1 MRIRLSFFYK
11 IIILLLA
18 FFSNSC
24 QQHTVETTA
33 AFYHWQTNFELSKT
47 EINYLKAL
55 SIQKIYPKF
64 FDVDWDFNRQETVA
78 LAPISIPSQL
88 PPILAEIEI
97 IPTVF
102 ITNRTLVQLPTEKL
116 PDLAAKI
123 AQKLT
128 TQMEGLGANKIQEIQ
143 FDCDWSQ
150 STKVNYF
157 SLLTLLNNAFETRG
171 IYLSAT
177 IRLHQIKYA
186 QKTGVPPVKR
196 GALMY
201 YNMGEVQKETTVN
214 SILDNVIGAK
224 YLNRLAEYPLPLDL
238 ALPLFQ
244 WGVLFRKDKMIKLL
258 NQLSTTELIDA
269 QRFTQINKN
278 HWEVI
283 KSTYLNGV
291 YLYKGDKIRL
301 EKSELTDL
309 KKAAELL
316 QKHLKIDNR
325 SIIFYHLD
333 STVLHRFKTEDL
345 AEIISQLKI
354 ENC

>member
-1 MRIRLSFFYK
+1 MRLFLFNKILFLFSFFWL
-11 IIILLLA
+11 IG
-18 FFSNSC
+18 C
-24 QQHTVETTA
+24 QPEKVQITP

-47 EINYLKAL
+47 EINYLNAL

-64 FDVDWDFNRQETVA
+64 FDVDWDFNKQGPVA
-78 LAPISIPSQL
+78 LAPISMPSEL
-88 PPILAEIEI
+88 PSAVALIEI

-116 PDLAAKI
+116 PDLAEKI
-123 AQKLT
+123 IQKLT
-128 TQMEGLGANKIQEIQ
+128 AHMEAFEPNKIQEIQ

-150 STKVNYF
+150 STKAKYF
-157 SLLTLLNNAFETRG
+157 SLLTLLNNTFEARG

-186 QKTGVPPVKR
+186 HKTGVPPVKR
-196 GALMY
+196 GVLMY

-214 SILDNVIGAK
+214 SILDNAIGAK
-224 YLNRLAEYPLPLDL
+224 YLSKLADYPLPLDV

-258 NQLSTTELIDA
+258 NQLSTTALVDT

-316 QKHLKIDNR
+316 QKQSKIENR

-333 STVLHRFKTEDL
+333 STVLRHFKVEDL
-345 AEIISQLKI
+345 AAIINQLKI
-354 ENC
+354 ENDFF

>member
-1 MRIRLSFFYK
+1 M
-11 IIILLLA
+11 LLFLA
-18 FFSNSC
+18 FFTNSC
-24 QQHTVETTA
+24 QQQTVETTA

-47 EINYLKAL
+47 ETNYLQQL

-64 FDVDWDFNRQETVA
+64 FDVDWDFNQQEPVA
-78 LAPISIPSQL
+78 LAPISIPSEL
-88 PPILAEIEI
+88 PSALILIEI

-102 ITNRTLVQLPTEKL
+102 ITNRTLVQLSPEQL

-123 AQKLT
+123 VQKLT
-128 TQMEGLGANKIQEIQ
+128 VQMEAFRVNKIQEIQ
-143 FDCDWSQ
+143 LDCDWSQ
-150 STKVNYF
+150 NTKTKYF
-157 SLLTLLNNAFETRG
+157 RLLTLLNNAFEARG

-196 GALMY
+196 GILMY
-201 YNMGEVQKETTVN
+201 YNMGEVQKITTVN
-214 SILDNVIGAK
+214 SILDNTIGAK
-224 YLNRLAEYPLPLDL
+224 YLSKLADYPLPLDI

-258 NQLSTTELIDA
+258 NQLSTTELVDA

-316 QKHLKIDNR
+316 QKYLKIDTR
-325 SIIFYHLD
+325 SIVFYHLD
-333 STVLHRFKTEDL
+333 STVLHHFKVEDL
-345 AEIISQLKI
+345 AAIINQLKI
-354 ENC
+354 EN